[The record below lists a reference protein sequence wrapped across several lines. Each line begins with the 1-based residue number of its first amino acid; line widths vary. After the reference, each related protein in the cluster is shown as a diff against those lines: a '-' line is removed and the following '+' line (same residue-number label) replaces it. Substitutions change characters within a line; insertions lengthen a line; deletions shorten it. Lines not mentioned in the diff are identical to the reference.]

1 MKKVGIIGGG
11 GYTAGEL
18 LRLLV
23 HHPEVEVIVVESGS
37 QAGKYVAEIHDD
49 LVGETNLKF
58 TGAAGAKLSEL
69 DAVFLC
75 MGHGV
80 SRGWVDA
87 HRPPKGTLV
96 VDLSTDY
103 RMDESWVYGLP
114 ELNRER
120 IRGAKRVANPGC
132 FATAIQL
139 AILPLAQAGLAEG
152 ELHVNALTGS
162 TGAGQ
167 SPSPTTH
174 FSWRNGNVSV
184 YKPFAHQHLTEIG
197 RSAAQVGRVATEG
210 INFLPVRGAFAR
222 GIFCTTYLDC
232 DLSEAEAQT
241 LFRDFYAEATFTHV
255 TDQPLHLKQ
264 VVNTNKGLVHVEK
277 HGRKLLVT
285 TAIDNLLKGA
295 SGQAVQ
301 NMNLALDLPERM
313 GLELKGSMF

>member
-1 MKKVGIIGGG
+1 MKRVGIIGGG

-23 HHPEVEVIVVESGS
+23 HHPEVEIAVVESGS
-37 QAGKYVAEIHDD
+37 QAGKRISEVHDD
-49 LVGETNLKF
+49 LVGETDLSF
-58 TGAAGAKLSEL
+58 VGTAGAMLDQL

-80 SRGWVDA
+80 SRGWVEA
-87 HRPPKGTLV
+87 RRPKKDLLV

-103 RMDESWVYGLP
+103 RKDDHWVYGLP
-114 ELNRER
+114 EINRDR
-120 IRGAKRVANPGC
+120 IRSATRIANPGC

-139 AILPLAQAGLAEG
+139 ALLPLAQAGLAEG
-152 ELHVNALTGS
+152 DVHINGITGS

-174 FSWRNGNVSV
+174 FSWRNANVSV
-184 YKPFAHQHLTEIG
+184 YKAFSHQHLAEIG

-210 INFLPVRGAFAR
+210 LHFLPVRGPFAR
-222 GIFCTTYLDC
+222 GIFTTTYLKTTAPEVE
-232 DLSEAEAQT
+232 LKR
-241 LFRDFYAEATFTHV
+241 LFGDFYADAAFTHV
-255 TDQPLHLKQ
+255 TDEPINLKQ

-277 HGRKLLVT
+277 HGDQVLVT

-295 SGQAVQ
+295 SGHAVQ
-301 NMNLALDLPERM
+301 NMNLALGLPETM
-313 GLELKGSMF
+313 GLQLKASMF

>member
-1 MKKVGIIGGG
+1 MKKIGIIGGG

-23 HHPEVEVIVVESGS
+23 HHPEVKVAVVESGS

-49 LVGETNLKF
+49 LVGETELKF
-58 TGAAGAKLSEL
+58 TGAAGAKLGEL

-75 MGHGV
+75 MGHGA

-103 RMDESWVYGLP
+103 RMDETWVYGLP

-167 SPSPTTH
+167 SPSPSTH
-174 FSWRNGNVSV
+174 FSWRNGNVSI
-184 YKPFAHQHLTEIG
+184 YKPFAHQHLAEIG
-197 RSAAQVGRVATEG
+197 RSAAQVGRVAKEG

-232 DLSEAEAQT
+232 DLGEAEAQD
-241 LFRDFYAEATFTHV
+241 LFRDFYAGAAFTHV
-255 TDQPLHLKQ
+255 TDQSLHLKQ

-301 NMNLALDLPERM
+301 NMNLALALPEGM
-313 GLELKGSMF
+313 GLGLKASMF

>member
-1 MKKVGIIGGG
+1 MTRVGIIGGG

-23 HHPEVEVIVVESGS
+23 HHPEVEIAVVESGS
-37 QAGKYVAEIHDD
+37 QAGKAVSEVHSD
-49 LVGETNLKF
+49 LVGETDLQF
-58 TGAAGAKLSEL
+58 VGTAGAMLDQL

-80 SRGWVDA
+80 SRGWVEA
-87 HRPPKGTLV
+87 RRPKKDLLV

-103 RMDESWVYGLP
+103 RMDERWVYGLP
-114 ELNRER
+114 EINRDKIVGARR
-120 IRGAKRVANPGC
+120 IANPGC

-139 AILPLAQAGLAEG
+139 ALLPLAAAGLAEG
-152 ELHVNALTGS
+152 EVHINAITGS

-174 FSWRNGNVSV
+174 FSWRNANVSV
-184 YKPFAHQHLTEIG
+184 YKAFSHQHLAEIG
-197 RSAAQVGRVATEG
+197 RSAAQVGRIATDKL
-210 INFLPVRGAFAR
+210 NFLPVRGPFAR
-222 GIFCTTYLDC
+222 GIFATTYLDTSA
-232 DLSEAEAQT
+232 SEAELKQ
-241 LFRDFYAEATFTHV
+241 LFNDFYADAAFTHV
-255 TDQPLHLKQ
+255 TDDSIDLKQ

-277 HGRKLLVT
+277 HGDKALVT

-301 NMNLALDLPERM
+301 NMNLALGLPEKL
-313 GLELKGSMF
+313 GLNLKASMF